1 MGTNNLKW
9 GLTLWVSLLLFLITY
24 LIWYNPVFNGQV
36 EVRAEQIAKRI
47 ENTKYGDRF
56 YLLFDTKYGLME
68 NQVSY
73 AKYISSS
80 NDRIA
85 IFNLSLAEYTS
96 LLDNPQ
102 AMEKEYPVMR
112 FKNLFITGRV
122 FDIILFLVVLVGL
135 LYNLQ
140 FTDNPKCKW
149 DWVPWAIIT
158 GSMIYGFVLYLIA

>member
-1 MGTNNLKW
+1 METSNLRW
-9 GLTLWVSLLLFLITY
+9 DRTFWVSLILFLITY

-85 IFNLSLAEYTS
+85 IFNLSLAEYKS

-102 AMEKEYPVMR
+102 AMEKEYPIM
-112 FKNLFITGRV
+112 KYKALFIVGMV
-122 FDIILFLVVLVGL
+122 LDVGLFLVVLIGL

-140 FTDNPKCKW
+140 WIDSEQDKW
-149 DWVPWAIIT
+149 DWVPWAIVA